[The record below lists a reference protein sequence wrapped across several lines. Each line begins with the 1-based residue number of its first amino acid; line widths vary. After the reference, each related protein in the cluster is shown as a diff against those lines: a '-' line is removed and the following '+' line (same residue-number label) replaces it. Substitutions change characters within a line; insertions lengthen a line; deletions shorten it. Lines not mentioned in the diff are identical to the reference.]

1 MKAVKFLLDIGVTWD
16 DVLELL
22 NDKKKSYCDTLITLV
37 EYCEN
42 RDLNLTQLEKN
53 MLYLE
58 AVIRNIHCQKNYF
71 EGLVLKTPSS
81 YLTND
86 GYLLG
91 SIVWYIN
98 CCVGGRAVRVFGK
111 SPEAAILSAIQLF
124 TGFRKLTNDN
134 DWRKFLKSFLDAQE
148 KESDEWARYT

>member
-1 MKAVKFLLDIGVTWD
+1 MKAVKFLLNVDVTWG

-22 NDKKKSYCDTLITLV
+22 SDKKHEQYRLDLLV
-37 EYCEN
+37 EDCEN
-42 RDLNLTQLEKN
+42 RDLNLSQLEKN

-71 EGLVLKTPSS
+71 EGLKLKTPSS
-81 YLTND
+81 YLTSD
-86 GYLLG
+86 GYRLG

-98 CCVGGRAVRVFGK
+98 CCVGGRAVMVFGK
-111 SPEAAILSAIQLF
+111 SPDAAILSTIQLY
-124 TGFRKLTNDN
+124 TGFRKFTNDD

-148 KESDEWARYT
+148 KKSDEWARYT